1 MRSGLLTAIG
11 IVAAVGGI
19 LSLFF
24 VFSMVKP
31 PDETAYVLGGLWILM
46 PYLTALLVAGLCRRY
61 RGVLITLLVALALVT
76 FVGVSMYQSSAAA
89 HVDARHQL
97 ESAVLPGEDPNAGAA
112 AMRKSGAE
120 LGADI
125 RPSSRSCS
133 PWCSRRCSSS
143 ASCYRR

>member
-1 MRSGLLTAIG
+1 MWYRGRSRSRSTATRAFGAITGLTIPPEFHRSSTCRGESMRSGLLTAIG

-61 RGVLITLLVALALVT
+61 
-76 FVGVSMYQSSAAA
+76 
-89 HVDARHQL
+89 
-97 ESAVLPGEDPNAGAA
+97 
-112 AMRKSGAE
+112 
-120 LGADI
+120 
-125 RPSSRSCS
+125 
-133 PWCSRRCSSS
+133 
-143 ASCYRR
+143 